1 MKIYLLDNR
10 QQTVNMWKQYFA
22 GETDVEPV
30 CDDFRHFM
38 DNTSVECVVS
48 PANSYG
54 LMDGGYDY
62 AISDWFGWNLMKK
75 VQTYILGHFKGEQ
88 PVGSSFII
96 DTGVKGKKLIHTP
109 TMRIPSTIKDPMV
122 VYTCMRTC
130 LMTALENNIQS
141 IVIPAFGG
149 GCGLVPPQIICEMM
163 YEAYKQVMN
172 PPDLLDW
179 HYARMRRL
187 EEV

>member
-1 MKIYLLDNR
+1 
-10 QQTVNMWKQYFA
+10 
-22 GETDVEPV
+22 
-30 CDDFRHFM
+30 
-38 DNTSVECVVS
+38 
-48 PANSYG
+48 
-54 LMDGGYDY
+54 
-62 AISDWFGWNLMKK
+62 
-75 VQTYILGHFKGEQ
+75 
-88 PVGSSFII
+88 
-96 DTGVKGKKLIHTP
+96 
-109 TMRIPSTIKDPMV
+109 
-122 VYTCMRTC
+122 
-130 LMTALENNIQS
+130 MTALENNIQS